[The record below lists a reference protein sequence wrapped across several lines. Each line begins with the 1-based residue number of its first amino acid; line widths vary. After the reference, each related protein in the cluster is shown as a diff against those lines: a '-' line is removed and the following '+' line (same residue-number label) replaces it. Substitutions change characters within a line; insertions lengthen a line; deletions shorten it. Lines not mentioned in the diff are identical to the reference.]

1 MSAKEEALC
10 KYQSAFH
17 TPMVMEFANHEPTWV
32 RAPSAAKL
40 REYGSVA
47 SKSSMRWDQ
56 GLYTLTLYL

>member
-1 MSAKEEALC
+1 MSAKEEAPC
-10 KYQSAFH
+10 KHRSAFH
-17 TPMVMEFANHEPTWV
+17 RPMVTELANHEPTWV
-32 RAPSAAKL
+32 RAPSAARL